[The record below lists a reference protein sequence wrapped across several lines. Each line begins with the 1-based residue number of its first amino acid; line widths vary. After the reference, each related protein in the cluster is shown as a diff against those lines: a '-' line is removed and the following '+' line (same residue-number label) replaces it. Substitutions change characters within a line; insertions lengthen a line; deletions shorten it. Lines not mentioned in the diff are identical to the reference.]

1 MGVGLGLGG
10 FLCTLGMWDQ
20 ANAALEV
27 MPDNKIAVYN
37 TWEDMGQGADI
48 GSLTVTV
55 KALEEIGIPADRI
68 RLVMN
73 DSHRCPDSGVAAASR
88 SHFMNGLATI
98 ETAKELIAAMKKE
111 DGTLRTYQE
120 MVDEGIPTK
129 YTGHVDMM
137 NKGIEP
143 GQNPNT
149 GEGDKDTEWMYGV
162 NCALVE
168 VDVNTGKTKVLKF
181 ACASDIGVIGNKLS
195 VEGQAYG
202 GISHSIGFAISEDY
216 QDINKHKNIITAGI
230 PQANDIPDDIRLEF
244 VETPRDRGPF
254 GSSGA
259 SECYQSSGHMAV
271 INAINNATGCRI
283 YELPATPDKVKAAW
297 AAKQNGEEFKPAKYY
312 LGPDFED
319 MLEEIAGKPL

>member
-1 MGVGLGLGG
+1 M
-10 FLCTLGMWDQ
+10 
-20 ANAALEV
+20 
-27 MPDNKIAVYN
+27 
-37 TWEDMGQGADI
+37 
-48 GSLTVTV
+48 
-55 KALEEIGIPADRI
+55 
-68 RLVMN
+68 
-73 DSHRCPDSGVAAASR
+73 
-88 SHFMNGLATI
+88 
-98 ETAKELIAAMKKE
+98 AAMKKA
-111 DGTLRTYQE
+111 DGTLKTYQE

-137 NKGIEP
+137 NKGIDP
-143 GQNPNT
+143 GLNPNN

-162 NCALVE
+162 NTALVE

-181 ACASDIGVIGNKLS
+181 ACAADIGVIGNKLAL
-195 VEGQAYG
+195 EGQAYG

-216 QDINKHKNIITAGI
+216 QDINKHKNMIACGI

-259 SECYQSSGHMAV
+259 SECFQSSGHMAV
-271 INAINNATGCRI
+271 INAINDATGCRI